1 MRRDSRPPGASAHR
15 PGYAA
20 GQYYQPGHDIA
31 GWVAEDQRLS
41 AAEAAAILDTD
52 VEPAVASL
60 GAPAPPVIIGG
71 DFNSGS
77 DQDWTAA
84 AARWHGGYG
93 PVPLP
98 TSRLMR
104 ERGFG
109 DAFRG
114 LHPDEVA
121 RPEGTFAAIYGHL
134 QHSRID
140 CIYHR
145 GQGIRPVAAKIVR
158 TPPDPVS
165 ETSTPSPTGFG
176 SRWVVAHGVSA
187 ARSQRRHGLT
197 PIRMVSRRR
206 RESRPRRRRRAG
218 RVPIRSRKAVA

>member
-77 DQDWTAA
+77 DQDAPS
-84 AARWHGGYG
+84 GLEGS
-93 PVPLP
+93 P
-98 TSRLMR
+98 T
-104 ERGFG
+104 E
-109 DAFRG
+109 
-114 LHPDEVA
+114 
-121 RPEGTFAAIYGHL
+121 HL
-134 QHSRID
+134 W
-140 CIYHR
+140 
-145 GQGIRPVAAKIVR
+145 VMVL
-158 TPPDPVS
+158 V
-165 ETSTPSPTGFG
+165 ETSTSCGRVAACHQSAACLERRQTIRFLKRRRLHPPVSARGGQSPTAF
-176 SRWVVAHGVSA
+176 RRLVRSA
-187 ARSQRRHGLT
+187 G
-197 PIRMVSRRR
+197 M
-206 RESRPRRRRRAG
+206 G
-218 RVPIRSRKAVA
+218 